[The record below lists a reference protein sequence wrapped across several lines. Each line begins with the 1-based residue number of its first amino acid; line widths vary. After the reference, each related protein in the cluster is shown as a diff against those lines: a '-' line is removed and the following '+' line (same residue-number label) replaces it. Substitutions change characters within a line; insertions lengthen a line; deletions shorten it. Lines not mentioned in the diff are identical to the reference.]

1 MLKSRLASIVNICTR
16 HPWIIIIIA
25 AILTVVTSIYSAQH
39 FAINTDV
46 NKLISPDLPWR
57 QRELELDKAFPHRN
71 ETIIAV
77 VEAPTSELVTQAT
90 AALMPKLT
98 EQKDLFL
105 SVREPGGG
113 EFFARNGLLFLSTEE
128 VGETVNQFAQAQPL
142 IQVLVADPTLRGFV
156 QALTFALAGLQRNMY
171 TLDQMAHPLTL
182 FATTLDEVAAGRQA
196 SFSWRELVSRKPIE
210 ASDLRRIIEISP
222 VLDYSALEPGE
233 KAITAIRKLVADLK
247 LESDY
252 GARVRLTGPVPIQ
265 DEEFAT
271 LKENAELN
279 ALVSLAFLI
288 GILWLA
294 LRSARIV
301 IAVLISIFVGLSI
314 TAALGLMM
322 VGSLNPISVAFAVLF
337 VGIGVDFGIQFSVR
351 YRAER
356 YEVDNLHEAL
366 LNAVLHAG
374 VPLTL
379 AAAATA
385 AGFLSFLPTDY
396 KGVSELGQIAGVG
409 MIIAY
414 IIAITVLPALLTV
427 FNPPG
432 EKEPLGYAAL
442 APVDE
447 FMERHRIPI
456 IIGTAV
462 VTLGGL
468 PLLYFLQFDFNPINL
483 RNPKTESIA
492 TYLDLRRDPAA
503 GANAIDVLAPSLPA
517 ATETAERLA
526 KLPEVERALTLNSF
540 IPSDQEAKLAQI
552 KQAAAKIEPAL
563 RAPRRP
569 APSDEEN
576 IAALKRGAEAM
587 TRAIGTQAG
596 PGADAGKRLAA
607 LLTQLAQGDQAM
619 RARAEFA
626 FASPLQTALDGLRMS
641 LQAEPI
647 TEQNLPPELKRD
659 WALPDGR
666 ARVEAHPKGD
676 SNDNETLREFA
687 RAVLTAA
694 PTASGGPIAILES
707 GRTVIRAFFEA
718 GTYALIS
725 IAILLWIVLRRFTDV
740 LLTIIPLL
748 LAGVVA
754 LEACVLIGLPLNFA
768 NIIALPLLL
777 GIGVAF
783 KIYYIMAWR
792 AGQTR
797 LLQSSL
803 TRAVIYSAMTTATA
817 FGSLWLSSHPGTSSM
832 GKLLALSLACTL
844 AAAVLFQPVLMG
856 PPREIANE

>member
-16 HPWIIIIIA
+16 HAWAVIA
-25 AILTVVTSIYSAQH
+25 IAVLLTLISGVYSAH
-39 FAINTDV
+39 NFAINTDV

-71 ETIIAV
+71 ETILAV
-77 VEAPTSELVTQAT
+77 VEAPTSEMADQAT
-90 AALMPKLT
+90 AALLPKLQ
-98 EQKDLFL
+98 EQKAVLESL
-105 SVREPGGG
+105 RQLGGG

-128 VGETVNQFAQAQPL
+128 VEQTVNEFSQAQPL
-142 IQVLVADPTLRGFV
+142 LQVLVADPTLRGFV

-171 TLDQMAHPLTL
+171 TLDQMARPLTL
-182 FATTLDEVAAGRQA
+182 FATTVEDVVAGRPA
-196 SFSWRELVSRKPIE
+196 FFSWRELIAKKPAE
-210 ASDLRRIIEISP
+210 PSDRRRIIEIVP
-222 VLDYSALEPGE
+222 ILDYTGLEPGE
-233 KAITAIRKLVADLK
+233 KAITAIRKTVADLK
-247 LESDY
+247 LDSEY

-279 ALVSLAFLI
+279 AAVSLAFLV

-294 LRSARIV
+294 LGSWRI
-301 IAVLISIFVGLSI
+301 ITAVLLSIFVGLSI

-322 VGSLNPISVAFAVLF
+322 VGSLNPISIAFAVLF

-356 YEVDNLHEAL
+356 YEVDDLRAAL
-366 LNAVLHAG
+366 MNAARHVG

-414 IIAITVLPALLTV
+414 FTSITLLPALLAV
-427 FNPPG
+427 LNPPG
-432 EKEPLGYAAL
+432 EKEPLGYASL
-442 APVDE
+442 APVDS
-447 FMERHRIPI
+447 FMERHRVAI
-456 IIGTAV
+456 IVGTAV

-483 RNPKTESIA
+483 RSPKVESIA
-492 TYLDLRRDPAA
+492 TFLDLRRDPTA
-503 GANAIDVLAPSLPA
+503 GANAIDVLTPGLPA
-517 ATETAERLA
+517 AREVAQRLA
-526 KLPEVERALTLNSF
+526 ALPQVERVMTLESF
-540 IPSDQEAKLAQI
+540 IPSDQEKKLALI
-552 KQAAAKIEPAL
+552 KQAAPKIEPAL
-563 RAPRRP
+563 RAARRP
-569 APSDEEN
+569 APTDAEN
-576 IAALKRGAEAM
+576 IAALNRGAEAL
-587 TRAIGTQAG
+587 TRAVGTQTGAG
-596 PGADAGKRLAA
+596 AEAAKRLAA
-607 LLTQLAQGDQAM
+607 VLTKLAQGDQAL
-619 RARAEFA
+619 RARAQSVL
-626 FASPLQTALDGLRMS
+626 ASPLQTALDGLRLS
-641 LQAEPI
+641 LQAEMI
-647 TEQNLPPELKRD
+647 TKENLPAELAND
-659 WALPDGR
+659 WVLPDGR
-666 ARVEAHPKGD
+666 ARAEAHPKGD
-676 SNDNETLREFA
+676 PNDNETLREFA
-687 RAVLTAA
+687 RAVLAVE
-694 PTASGGPIAILES
+694 PTATGGPISILES

-725 IAILLWIVLRRFTDV
+725 IAILLWIALRRFTDV

-748 LAGVVA
+748 LAGVVT
-754 LEACVLIGLPLNFA
+754 LEICVLIGLPLNFA

-777 GIGVAF
+777 GVGVAF

-792 AGQTR
+792 AGQTA

-803 TRAVIYSAMTTATA
+803 TRAVIFSAMTTATA

-832 GKLLALSLACTL
+832 GKLLALSLVCTL

-856 PPREIANE
+856 PPREIAD